1 METPRTPTAK
11 KLHYVS
17 DTHPLHVSCS
27 RINYCGQLGTFFCF
41 LESLALSYPFED
53 CFFFSVINSPAKLR
67 ASPAIVGAEDP

>member
-1 METPRTPTAK
+1 METLRTPTAK
-11 KLHYVS
+11 KLHYVF
-17 DTHPLHVSCS
+17 DTHPAVSRS
-27 RINYCGQLGTFFCF
+27 RINCCGPLGTFFCF